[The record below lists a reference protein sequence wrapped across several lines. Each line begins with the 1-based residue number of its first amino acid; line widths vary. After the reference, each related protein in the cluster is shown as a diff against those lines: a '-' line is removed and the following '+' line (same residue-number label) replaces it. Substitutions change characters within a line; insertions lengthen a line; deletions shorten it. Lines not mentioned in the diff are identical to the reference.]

1 MIDHTIDVSTTAAFC
16 PSTIIFRFYLWRTP
30 PFSTAN
36 IHDPYCPFKADV
48 WYLGQML
55 HLDMDTE
62 VKGFVEKVGFF
73 LNNGSVVLMSF
84 SM

>member
-1 MIDHTIDVSTTAAFC
+1 M
-16 PSTIIFRFYLWRTP
+16 
-30 PFSTAN
+30 
-36 IHDPYCPFKADV
+36 

-73 LNNGSVVLMSF
+73 LNNGSAVLMSF
-84 SM
+84 LMVALQGP